1 MRGLTSTIAGLGL
14 LAVALGIY
22 WYGGSNM
29 TVVGA
34 AAGSLIL
41 LYRGYQGLTI
51 VEAAGDAMTSIEF
64 ATNPRG
70 AIMDFATDQATDFLT
85 EARGKAA
92 EPAEE
97 SRSFDPDA
105 IIARYLENRGEDPP
119 ASDRPASSARTFGRK
134 GL

>member
-70 AIMDFATDQATDFLT
+70 AILDFATDQATDLLT
-85 EARGKAA
+85 ESRGKAA
-92 EPAEE
+92 DPAEE
-97 SRSFDPDA
+97 GRSFDADA
-105 IIARYLENRGEDPP
+105 IIARYMENRAQVSP
-119 ASDRPASSARTFGRK
+119 AGDRPPSSVPTFGRK